1 MTTSQASVVVED
13 LHQQNAEP
21 SLQQSPRRW
30 WLLLLLFTAMLIG
43 YAHRGALSVAVAAS
57 SMTGDLHL
65 SEASIGVLLS
75 AFFWVY
81 AFTQV
86 PAGWVVDR
94 FGVGRAYSL
103 GFAFWSVTSALTG
116 FTTGFASLLGLRVA
130 VGAGQAIAFP
140 ATSRAVANW
149 FRERE
154 RGTVTGIYLTGV
166 RFGTALINLVGAYFL
181 ARYSWKLFFI
191 VIGLMPLIWLLPWWK
206 FLGRWESPT
215 PGAQSASQSSV
226 SFLKSLSM
234 MRQRSVLGIFLGFF
248 AYDYAWFVFITWLPR
263 YLKKERGFT
272 DSEMGIY
279 SAVPFLIMSVIIVL
293 SGMLSDRLVD
303 CGCDETR
310 TRKIFVLIGLAI
322 GCLIVPAG
330 IVTDKMTAVWL
341 LTISLSGLGIASPN
355 TWTLTQA
362 VCQKKI
368 VGTVSG
374 IQNFGGNVGGI
385 LAPALTGFIAHAT
398 DSFALALGLTGAVLV
413 GGMVAYWFLVSDK
426 VEVNEGRA
434 VERIGGRDVR

>member
-1 MTTSQASVVVED
+1 MTTSQASVVLED
-13 LHQQNAEP
+13 LHQQDTGA
-21 SLQQSPRRW
+21 SLQQSTRRW
-30 WLLLLLFTAMLIG
+30 WLLLLLFTAMLIS
-43 YAHRGALSVAVAAS
+43 YAQRGALSVAVASS
-57 SMTGDLHL
+57 SMTEDLHL
-65 SEASIGVLLS
+65 SEAGIGVLLS
-75 AFFWVY
+75 AFFWIY
-81 AFTQV
+81 AFAQV
-86 PAGWVVDR
+86 PAGWAVDR
-94 FGVGRAYSL
+94 FGVRRAYSL
-103 GFAFWSVTSALTG
+103 GFAFWSLTSALTG
-116 FTTGFASLLGLRVA
+116 FASGFASLLGLRVA
-130 VGAGQAIAFP
+130 VGAGQAISFP

-149 FRERE
+149 FQERE

-181 ARYSWKLFFI
+181 ARYDWKLFFI
-191 VIGLMPLIWLLPWWK
+191 VIGLVPLIWLLPWSN
-206 FLGRWESPT
+206 FLKEWET
-215 PGAQSASQSSV
+215 PAAGPRPATTSNV
-226 SFLKSLSM
+226 SFFHGLSLI
-234 MRQRSVLGIFLGFF
+234 RHRSVLGIFLGFF

-303 CGCDETR
+303 RGYDETR
-310 TRKIFVLIGLAI
+310 TRKIFVLIGLAV

-330 IVTDKMTAVWL
+330 MVADKMTSVWL
-341 LTISLSGLGIASPN
+341 LTISLCGLGIASPN

-374 IQNFGGNVGGI
+374 IQNFGGNLGGI

-398 DSFALALGLTGAVLV
+398 NSFALALGLTGAVLL
-413 GGMVAYWFLVSDK
+413 GGMLAYWFLVSDK
-426 VEVNEGRA
+426 VEVNVA
-434 VERIGGRDVR
+434 PAA

>member
-1 MTTSQASVVVED
+1 MTTSQASVVLEN
-13 LHQQNAEP
+13 LQQQDAEP

-30 WLLLLLFTAMLIG
+30 WLLLLLFTAMLIS
-43 YAHRGALSVAVAAS
+43 YAHRGALSVAVASS
-57 SMTGDLHL
+57 SMTEDLQL

-75 AFFWVY
+75 GFFWIY

-94 FGVGRAYSL
+94 FGVRWAYSL
-103 GFAFWSVTSALTG
+103 GFAFWSLTSALTG
-116 FTTGFASLLGLRVA
+116 FATGFASLLGLRIA
-130 VGAGQAIAFP
+130 LGAGQAISFP

-181 ARYSWKLFFI
+181 ARYDWKLFFV
-191 VIGLMPLIWLLPWWK
+191 VIGLVPLIWLLPWSK
-206 FLGRWESPT
+206 FLGEWET
-215 PGAQSASQSSV
+215 PAGRARPATTSNV
-226 SFLKSLSM
+226 SFFSSLSLV
-234 MRQRSVLGIFLGFF
+234 RHRSVLGIFLGFF

-272 DSEMGIY
+272 DAEMGIY
-279 SAVPFLIMSVIIVL
+279 SAAPFLMMSVIIVL
-293 SGMLSDRLVD
+293 SGLLSDALVRR
-303 CGCDETR
+303 GYRETR
-310 TRKIFVLIGLAI
+310 TRKIFVLIGLAV

-330 IVTDKMTAVWL
+330 MVADKMTAVWL
-341 LTISLSGLGIASPN
+341 LTVSLCGLGIASPN

-362 VCQKKI
+362 VCAKRI

-374 IQNFGGNVGGI
+374 IQNFGGNIGGI

-398 DSFALALGLTGAVLV
+398 NSFALALGLTGAVLIA
-413 GGMVAYWFLVSDK
+413 GMLAYWFLVSDT
-426 VEVNEGRA
+426 VEVNEA
-434 VERIGGRDVR
+434 PAD

>member
-1 MTTSQASVVVED
+1 MTTSQASVVLED
-13 LHQQNAEP
+13 LHQQDTRP

-30 WLLLLLFTAMLIG
+30 WLLLLLFTAMLIS

-57 SMTGDLHL
+57 SMTEDLHL
-65 SEASIGVLLS
+65 SEAGIGVLLS
-75 AFFWVY
+75 AFFWIY
-81 AFTQV
+81 AFTQM

-94 FGVGRAYSL
+94 FGVRRAYSL
-103 GFAFWSVTSALTG
+103 GFAFWSLTSALTG
-116 FTTGFASLLGLRVA
+116 FASGFASLLGLRVA
-130 VGAGQAIAFP
+130 VGAGQAISFP

-149 FRERE
+149 FQERE

-181 ARYSWKLFFI
+181 ARYDWKLFFI
-191 VIGLMPLIWLLPWWK
+191 VIGLVPLIWLLPWSK
-206 FLGRWESPT
+206 FLGEWET
-215 PGAQSASQSSV
+215 PAAGSRSATTSNL
-226 SFLKSLSM
+226 SFFSSLSLV
-234 MRQRSVLGIFLGFF
+234 RHRSVLGIFLGFF

-279 SAVPFLIMSVIIVL
+279 SAVPFLIMSLIIVL

-303 CGCDETR
+303 RGYDETR
-310 TRKIFVLIGLAI
+310 TRKIFVLIGLAV

-330 IVTDKMTAVWL
+330 MVADKMTAVWL

-374 IQNFGGNVGGI
+374 IQNFGGNLGGI
-385 LAPALTGFIAHAT
+385 LAPALTGFIAHKT
-398 DSFALALGLTGAVLV
+398 NSFALALGLTGAVLL
-413 GGMVAYWFLVSDK
+413 GGMLAYWFLVSDK
-426 VEVNEGRA
+426 VEVDEAPA
-434 VERIGGRDVR
+434 V

>member
-1 MTTSQASVVVED
+1 MTTSQASVVLED
-13 LHQQNAEP
+13 LHQQDTGA
-21 SLQQSPRRW
+21 SLQQSTRRW
-30 WLLLLLFTAMLIG
+30 WLLLLLFTAMLIS
-43 YAHRGALSVAVAAS
+43 YAQRGALSVAVASS
-57 SMTGDLHL
+57 SMTEDLHL
-65 SEASIGVLLS
+65 SEAGIGVLLS
-75 AFFWVY
+75 AFFWIY
-81 AFTQV
+81 AFAQV
-86 PAGWVVDR
+86 PAGWAVDR
-94 FGVGRAYSL
+94 FGVRRAYSL
-103 GFAFWSVTSALTG
+103 GFAFWSLTSALTG
-116 FTTGFASLLGLRVA
+116 FASGFASLLGLRVA
-130 VGAGQAIAFP
+130 VGAGQAISFP

-149 FRERE
+149 FQERE

-181 ARYSWKLFFI
+181 ARYDWKLFFI
-191 VIGLMPLIWLLPWWK
+191 VIGLVPLIWVLPWSK
-206 FLGRWESPT
+206 FLGEWET
-215 PGAQSASQSSV
+215 PAAGPRPATTNNV
-226 SFLKSLSM
+226 SFFHGLSLI
-234 MRQRSVLGIFLGFF
+234 RHRSVLGIFLGFF

-303 CGCDETR
+303 RGYDETR
-310 TRKIFVLIGLAI
+310 TRKIFVLIGLAV

-330 IVTDKMTAVWL
+330 MVADKMTSVWL
-341 LTISLSGLGIASPN
+341 LTVSLCGLGIASPN

-374 IQNFGGNVGGI
+374 IQNFGGNLGGI

-398 DSFALALGLTGAVLV
+398 NSFALALGLTGAVLL
-413 GGMVAYWFLVSDK
+413 GGMLAYWFLVSDK
-426 VEVNEGRA
+426 VEVNEPPA
-434 VERIGGRDVR
+434 S

>member
-1 MTTSQASVVVED
+1 MTTSQASVVLENV
-13 LHQQNAEP
+13 HQQDTGP

-30 WLLLLLFTAMLIG
+30 WLLLLLFTAMLIS

-57 SMTGDLHL
+57 SMPEDLHL
-65 SEASIGVLLS
+65 SEAGIGVLLS
-75 AFFWVY
+75 AFFWIY

-94 FGVGRAYSL
+94 FGVRRAYSL
-103 GFAFWSVTSALTG
+103 GFAFWSLTSALTG
-116 FTTGFASLLGLRVA
+116 FASGFASLLGLRVA
-130 VGAGQAIAFP
+130 VGAGQAISFP

-149 FRERE
+149 FQERE

-181 ARYSWKLFFI
+181 ARYDWKLFFI
-191 VIGLMPLIWLLPWWK
+191 VIGLVPLIWLLPWSK
-206 FLGRWESPT
+206 FLGEWET
-215 PGAQSASQSSV
+215 PSAGPRPATTSNV
-226 SFLKSLSM
+226 SFFHSLSLI
-234 MRQRSVLGIFLGFF
+234 RHRSVLGIFLGFF

-263 YLKKERGFT
+263 YLKRERGFT

-279 SAVPFLIMSVIIVL
+279 SAVPFLIMSLIIVL

-303 CGCDETR
+303 RGYDETR
-310 TRKIFVLIGLAI
+310 TRKIFVLMGLAI

-330 IVTDKMTAVWL
+330 MVADKMTAVWL
-341 LTISLSGLGIASPN
+341 LTISLCGLGIASPN

-374 IQNFGGNVGGI
+374 IQNFGGNLGGI
-385 LAPALTGFIAHAT
+385 LAPALTGFIAHKT
-398 DSFALALGLTGAVLV
+398 NSFALALGLTGVVLA
-413 GGMVAYWFLVSDK
+413 GGMLAYWFLVSDK
-426 VEVNEGRA
+426 VEVNEAPA
-434 VERIGGRDVR
+434 V